1 MKFLK
6 AVLFFF
12 FVGVISNLS
21 AQTTGD
27 FRSLNSGNWSDV
39 NNWEYY
45 NGTSWTTPAPYY
57 PGNGA
62 TNDVYIINGDIMT
75 LNGLNTT
82 NPINS
87 ITIGDHDNSNGI
99 ESIEILSSSSINV
112 LNFTIAYDGL
122 LKWVSTSTT
131 FWLTNDNTELIIEK
145 PNPDNN
151 LELGVDHGIYENPP
165 PCSNSQVLEIGTAK
179 KNKYATCQGGGLPS
193 FEEVNNSG
201 GNQSLTVTIIAS
213 TTEICLGETIT
224 LTAHP
229 SGTAYDNNATTNY
242 TWSATPVN
250 NGLVITNS
258 NITTATPT
266 TNGSYIFEVEVTNS
280 GFTANNT
287 VTVTVNP
294 LPTAPTSSGNITECE
309 SSPIQTLDANN
320 AITSSGTIT
329 WYDAMTSGNVV
340 SNPTLNSIGS
350 TTYYA
355 EYSNGTCS
363 STRTAVTLTLNSV
376 PTAPIGASD
385 QKFCSSGNPTITNLT
400 ATGTN
405 IQWYTSA
412 TGGTALTNTTP
423 LTTNTYYASQS
434 DTNCESSDRLAV
446 NVIISGCRV
455 ITNRRITYRVKK

>member
-12 FVGVISNLS
+12 FMGLVSTS
-21 AQTTGD
+21 FSQ
-27 FRSLNSGNWSDV
+27 SLNDYRTVTNATGNWTTVS
-39 NNWEYY
+39 NWQVYD
-45 NGTSWTTPAPYY
+45 GTNWVSATYY
-57 PGNGA
+57 PGQVTG
-62 TNDVYIINGDIMT
+62 TNDVTIINGAKIT
-75 LNGLNTT
+75 LNTT
-82 NPINS
+82 IGSTQFINS
-87 ITIGDHDNSNGI
+87 ITIGDGNGLIEELIVSGSRGINTTELNMLSDGLLRFASNGNDEINLPANTSITIDPSPAATLGVEHGLYNQNHKGQDCKDNSDKVIIGGVIYSSCAGTGSRPSFDAINNGGGNLSVSPTSNSPVCLGDIVNLSANPSGVEVNSAIYTWTAISPSNATYTLSSTIDTASDTPTETGTYLYEVKAESNGI
-99 ESIEILSSSSINV
+99 TDTKS
-112 LNFTIAYDGL
+112 
-122 LKWVSTSTT
+122 
-131 FWLTNDNTELIIEK
+131 
-145 PNPDNN
+145 
-151 LELGVDHGIYENPP
+151 
-165 PCSNSQVLEIGTAK
+165 
-179 KNKYATCQGGGLPS
+179 
-193 FEEVNNSG
+193 
-201 GNQSLTVTIIAS
+201 
-213 TTEICLGETIT
+213 
-224 LTAHP
+224 
-229 SGTAYDNNATTNY
+229 
-242 TWSATPVN
+242 
-250 NGLVITNS
+250 
-258 NITTATPT
+258 
-266 TNGSYIFEVEVTNS
+266 
-280 GFTANNT
+280 
-287 VTVTVNP
+287 VTVIVNP
-294 LPTAPTSSGNITECE
+294 LPNAPVSSGNITECE

-329 WYDAMTSGNVV
+329 WYDAMTGGNVV